1 MKTKNHMKGGL
12 VRPLSKTAVV
22 VTVLA
27 AAVAQQLQAGPSSDT
42 VNSLLQE
49 RRQGPPT
56 SKSAVSACC
65 QKQVWREA
73 SAGQGGRVSFSAM
86 VSTRCNSVASL
97 EGATAVA
104 GKSAH
109 GSKP

>member
-1 MKTKNHMKGGL
+1 MKPKNHMKGGL
-12 VRPLSKTAVV
+12 VRPLSKAAIVLTI
-22 VTVLA
+22 LA
-27 AAVAQQLQAGPSSDT
+27 AAVAQQLQAGPSPDT

-56 SKSAVSACC
+56 SKSAFLACC

-73 SAGQGGRVSFSAM
+73 PAGQGGRMSFSAM
-86 VSTRCNSVASL
+86 VSTHCNSVASA